1 MLNLHAQDP
10 LAVAVTHAVRTG
22 DLDALTRLLDENPG
36 LTRARITESRE
47 GCGPGGRSLLHLVAD
62 WPGHVP
68 GGPRTVAVLVAAGA
82 DPDARF
88 SGMHAETPLHWAAS
102 SDDVA
107 LVDALVRAGADI
119 EADGAVIGGGTPLA
133 DACGFGQWDAAHRL
147 VELGARTTLQEAAA
161 LGRLDRVEDH
171 FAGTTAPTPEE
182 ATSAFW
188 AACHG
193 GRLATAKYLLE
204 RGADIDGAGH
214 DGLTPLDIARAQ
226 DEERAGEVVAWLT
239 AQGARGRNET
249 PGPGD
254 ERPA

>member
-1 MLNLHAQDP
+1 MLDLDARDP
-10 LAVAVTHAVRTG
+10 LAVAVTRAVRTG
-22 DLDALTRLLDENPG
+22 DLDTLTRLLDENPG
-36 LTRARITESRE
+36 LARARITESRE
-47 GCGPGGRSLLHLVAD
+47 GCGPGGRSLLHVVAD

-88 SGMHAETPLHWAAS
+88 SGVHAETPLHWAAS
-102 SDDVA
+102 SNDVA

-147 VELGARTTLQEAAA
+147 VELGARTTLREAAA
-161 LGRLDRVEDH
+161 LGLLDRLEEH
-171 FAGTTAPTPEE
+171 FAGPAALTAEE
-182 ATSAFW
+182 VTSAFW

-193 GRLATAKYLLE
+193 GRLTAAKCLLE
-204 RGADIDGAGH
+204 RGADIDGTGH
-214 DGLTPLDIARAQ
+214 DGLTPLDIARTQ
-226 DEERAGEVVAWLT
+226 DEERTREVVAWLT
-239 AQGARGRNET
+239 AQGARGRNEIRGT
-249 PGPGD
+249 GD